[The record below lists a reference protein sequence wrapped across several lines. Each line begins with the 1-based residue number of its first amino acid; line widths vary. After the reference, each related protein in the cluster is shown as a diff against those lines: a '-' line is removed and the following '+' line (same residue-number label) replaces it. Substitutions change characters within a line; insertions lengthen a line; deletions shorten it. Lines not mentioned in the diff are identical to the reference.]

1 MTREIE
7 MLPDTLWDFF
17 PPSKPE
23 SIKAIMLGIFDREG
37 RGKVL

>member
-1 MTREIE
+1 MTREME
-7 MLPDTLWDFF
+7 MLPDTLWDF

>member
-1 MTREIE
+1 MAREME
-7 MLPDTLWDFF
+7 MLPDTFWDF
-17 PPSKPE
+17 PPSKPK